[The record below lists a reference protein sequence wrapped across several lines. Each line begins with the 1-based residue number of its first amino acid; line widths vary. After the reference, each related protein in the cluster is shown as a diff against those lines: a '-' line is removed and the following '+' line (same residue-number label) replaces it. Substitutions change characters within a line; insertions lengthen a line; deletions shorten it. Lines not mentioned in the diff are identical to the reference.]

1 MRRRTKAI
9 YASGSL
15 RRRAT
20 AALLGVALLFAGCT
34 KTTIT
39 AQPAPPVAAAAT
51 WVLLPIANYSAT
63 PLAGVRAESILA
75 TVLRVGGV
83 PNLRDYPTWEMAG
96 QLPVLSEGERYE
108 RALEWANEQGLM
120 IGVTGSVEEWRY
132 KNGIAREPA
141 VAVSVQL
148 VDIATAQVLWSA
160 SAARA
165 GSSRGTV
172 SGTAQ
177 TLLTDIVAAMN
188 LGTKRD

>member
-1 MRRRTKAI
+1 MKAI
-9 YASGSL
+9 GVSGSL
-15 RRRAT
+15 CRLAT
-20 AALLGVALLFAGCT
+20 AALPGVALLFAGCA

-39 AQPAPPVAAAAT
+39 AQPAPPVAAGVA
-51 WVLLPIANYSAT
+51 WVLLPIANYSET
-63 PLAGVRAESILA
+63 PQAGVRAESILA

-83 PNLRDYPTWEMAG
+83 ATLRDYPAAEMTG
-96 QLPVLSEGERYE
+96 QLPVLNEWERYE
-108 RALEWANEQGLM
+108 QALEWANEQGLT

-141 VAVSVQL
+141 VAVTVQL

-177 TLLTDIVAAMN
+177 TLLTEIVAAMN
-188 LGTKRD
+188 LGATRD